1 MAPFLPKLQ
10 GYFAEFL
17 SRGSL
22 ERLGMLYRT
31 TCVGL
36 RYGLPEDMLRSFSRK
51 SGYARRRRRSA
62 PLLSGSPSPA
72 DLPAENIA
80 TPFSV
85 LLRQARRAFTLS
97 SLLRSPGRSRNI
109 NRIPFGA
116 PFRVVLRPRL
126 TPVRLT
132 LTGKPWSCGVG
143 VSRTHYRYL
152 CLHLLF
158 RALQRSLEG
167 RLQRR
172 AECSP
177 TPPCGRHCFGSML
190 DTRLLSTPGR
200 STSELLRTL

>member
-10 GYFAEFL
+10 GDFAEFL

-36 RYGLPEDMLRSFSRK
+36 RYGLHTDMLRSFSRK
-51 SGYARRRRRSA
+51 FGYARRRCRGI
-62 PLLSGSPSPA
+62 PLLSGSPSNT
-72 DLPAENIA
+72 DLPVPDIT

-97 SLLRSPGRSRNI
+97 SLLRSACRSRNI
-109 NRIPFGA
+109 NRVSFGA

-132 LTGKPWSCGVG
+132 LTGKPWSCGVN
-143 VSRTHYRYL
+143 VSRIHYRYL

-158 RALQRSLEG
+158 RMLQ
-167 RLQRR
+167 
-172 AECSP
+172 
-177 TPPCGRHCFGSML
+177 
-190 DTRLLSTPGR
+190 
-200 STSELLRTL
+200 STSR

>member
-1 MAPFLPKLQ
+1 
-10 GYFAEFL
+10 
-17 SRGSL
+17 
-22 ERLGMLYRT
+22 MLYRT

-51 SGYARRRRRSA
+51 SGYAHRRRRSA

-97 SLLRSPGRSRNI
+97 SLLRLPRRFRNI
-109 NRIPFGA
+109 DRMSFGA

-126 TPVRLT
+126 TLIRLT
-132 LTGKPWSCGVG
+132 LIRNPWSCGVN
-143 VSRTHYRYL
+143 VSHIHYRYL

-158 RALQRSLEG
+158 HALQRTSRHAFPAPWNAPLPND
-167 RLQRR
+167 
-172 AECSP
+172 CVPSP
-177 TPPCGRHCFGSML
+177 WHCFGSML